1 MFCCFKASEQVHNNE
16 QFPRHTQLPF
26 WLSKYFQNNF
36 FDSTARSGWH
46 GNKNVE
52 YNFLMAK
59 KDSCFYK
66 PAGTC
71 FSLEKLACVPVSITT
86 TCVATQSAQPPLSS
100 NDRPEKHQ
108 QQQLK
113 NNISFQ
119 ITHPFLFQ
127 RVLDAHLHQAVTT
140 APQLNVTWNL
150 RDHHTLSF
158 ILIFLQKREREGLRR
173 VPGLLPRHDWAVLL
187 HPFTWQLHSACYLYH

>member
-16 QFPRHTQLPF
+16 QFPHVT
-26 WLSKYFQNNF
+26 LSCLSDYQSIFKITSLTVLQGLA
-36 FDSTARSGWH
+36 D
-46 GNKNVE
+46 
-52 YNFLMAK
+52 MAIRTWNTIFSWQK
-59 KDSCFYK
+59 KDSCFCK

-158 ILIFLQKREREGLRR
+158 ILTFLQKREREGLRR
-173 VPGLLPRHDWAVLL
+173 VPGLLPRHD
-187 HPFTWQLHSACYLYH
+187 